1 MGDEKKI
8 YVISCN
14 QDLMSMGIDR
24 VRTGVDG
31 LEETEVSLDWS
42 RVRFVPIIASEKV
55 QFNEG
60 DSKVINIEPIKVPAY
75 SMVIGSYYGVNGV
88 GFSSCIGC
96 LQFKQFNEDRV
107 ADKSMF
113 HARVRAPIMPGDL
126 LGQAM
131 IVPVKK

>member
-1 MGDEKKI
+1 MGDKI

-24 VRTGVDG
+24 LRTATAG
-31 LEETEVSLDWS
+31 LEEIEVSLDWS
-42 RVRFVPIIASEKV
+42 KVRFVPVIASKKV
-55 QFNEG
+55 QFDAGE
-60 DSKVINIEPIKVPAY
+60 SKVIDIEPIKIPAY
-75 SMVIGSYYGVNGV
+75 SMVLGSYYGVNGV

-96 LQFKQFNEDRV
+96 LQFKKFSENRV